1 VLPQDIDEKLIF
13 ALLGQYHVKGKKSWI
28 PYERAGFLYRRF
40 REQRVDKKSIA
51 AELGISRGDVD
62 HDIEVYEFMKKYNQD
77 RERWSYFDDYIKSRK
92 IKKARDQ
99 YPGFDELIVKK
110 VDSGEIKRAV
120 DIRDELP
127 VICTGPA
134 RTLKKFVEGK
144 IDFDD
149 AHTVAFESGGE
160 NPGYKK
166 LHRFRAWLG
175 DPDTEKE
182 LAEAAP
188 HVLDKIQYELAQIER
203 IARKLKKSTE
213 E

>member
-1 VLPQDIDEKLIF
+1 LPRTHC
-13 ALLGQYHVKGKKSWI
+13 ARS
-28 PYERAGFLYRRF
+28 
-40 REQRVDKKSIA
+40 
-51 AELGISRGDVD
+51 
-62 HDIEVYEFMKKYNQD
+62 
-77 RERWSYFDDYIKSRK
+77 
-92 IKKARDQ
+92 RDQ

-110 VDSGEIKRAV
+110 IDSGEIKRAV

-127 VICTGPA
+127 VICTGPVKA
-134 RTLKKFVEGK
+134 LKKFVEGK
-144 IDFDD
+144 IDFDE

-166 LHRFRAWLG
+166 LNRFGAWLG
-175 DPDTEKE
+175 DPDTENE
-182 LAEAAP
+182 LAQAAP